1 MNIVEGY
8 VVNPE
13 NKWCNPF
20 ALGEPK
26 YSTKVNFVE
35 HFNHISPHIEIPS
48 SWFLGIFIS
57 FCQVRQKQRERAESL
72 VVATNNT
79 ES

>member
-13 NKWCNPF
+13 NEWCNPF

-26 YSTKVNFVE
+26 YSTKVKDFSE
-35 HFNHISPHIEIPS
+35 DPSKDFHFFFSGET
-48 SWFLGIFIS
+48 
-57 FCQVRQKQRERAESL
+57 KTERKG
-72 VVATNNT
+72 
-79 ES
+79 

>member
-13 NKWCNPF
+13 NEWCNPF

-26 YSTKVNFVE
+26 YSTKVQVFK
-35 HFNHISPHIEIPS
+35 HFNQISPFSGETKTTRKS
-48 SWFLGIFIS
+48 RVCCGGN
-57 FCQVRQKQRERAESL
+57 K
-72 VVATNNT
+72 
-79 ES
+79 

>member
-13 NKWCNPF
+13 NEWCNPF

-26 YSTKVNFVE
+26 YSTKVRVLTWMYSE
-35 HFNHISPHIEIPS
+35 DPS
-48 SWFLGIFIS
+48 KEKNALLSGFSFLFL
-57 FCQVRQKQRERAESL
+57 R
-72 VVATNNT
+72 
-79 ES
+79 

>member
-1 MNIVEGY
+1 MAMNIVEGY

-13 NKWCNPF
+13 KEWCNPF

-26 YSTKVNFVE
+26 YSTKVNVLKAFQS
-35 HFNHISPHIEIPS
+35 N
-48 SWFLGIFIS
+48 
-57 FCQVRQKQRERAESL
+57 QVRQKQRERAESA

-79 ES
+79 ESKTS

>member
-13 NKWCNPF
+13 NKWCDSF

-26 YSTKVNFVE
+26 YSTKVNFNQIIN
-35 HFNHISPHIEIPS
+35 F
-48 SWFLGIFIS
+48 
-57 FCQVRQKQRERAESL
+57 R
-72 VVATNNT
+72 
-79 ES
+79 

>member
-13 NKWCNPF
+13 KEWCNPF

-26 YSTKVNFVE
+26 YSAKVNVLKAFQSN
-35 HFNHISPHIEIPS
+35 F
-48 SWFLGIFIS
+48 S
-57 FCQVRQKQRERAESL
+57 FCQVRQKQRERAESA

-79 ES
+79 ESKTS

>member
-13 NKWCNPF
+13 NEWCNPF

-26 YSTKVNFVE
+26 YSTKVKVLTWIYFSE
-35 HFNHISPHIEIPS
+35 DPS
-48 SWFLGIFIS
+48 RENNLLLSGFSFLFL
-57 FCQVRQKQRERAESL
+57 R
-72 VVATNNT
+72 
-79 ES
+79 

>member
-13 NKWCNPF
+13 NDWCDPF

-26 YSTKVNFVE
+26 YSTKVNRQNCKSGNKFSKE
-35 HFNHISPHIEIPS
+35 KGLCE
-48 SWFLGIFIS
+48 S
-57 FCQVRQKQRERAESL
+57 FCGL
-72 VVATNNT
+72 C
-79 ES
+79 

>member
-13 NKWCNPF
+13 NEWCNPF

-26 YSTKVNFVE
+26 YSTKVIDFSE
-35 HFNHISPHIEIPS
+35 DPSKDFHFFS
-48 SWFLGIFIS
+48 
-57 FCQVRQKQRERAESL
+57 QVRQKQKERAESL
-72 VVATNNT
+72 VATNSKKKT
-79 ES
+79 S